1 MSNSILIFTN
11 GLVNGAVYAAVALA
25 LCIIWRSTRVLNFA
39 QGGMAVVS
47 SYVAFSVYQRTASV
61 TAALVAA
68 LIAGALL
75 GFVVERVLMQFVDSS
90 EEFTPVIVTLGLLIL
105 SQALTGIFFGV
116 EVKAFPA
123 AFSMKVMSIDGIP
136 IISAQGIFTIVAV
149 GVALLV
155 LTVIFTKFPLGLRL
169 RASAFAPDTARLLGV
184 KVKRMRLIG
193 WVIAATM
200 GALAGALVLPS
211 TTGLEPIAMDV
222 PLILGFTAAV
232 LGGLDSLVGAVVGSL
247 ILGVVMSV
255 SSYWFG
261 SAVTPIVSLLL
272 LVAVLLVKPGGL
284 FASAGARKV

>member
-68 LIAGALL
+68 LVAGALL

-155 LTVIFTKFPLGLRL
+155 LTVIFTKLPLGLRL

-261 SAVTPIVSLLL
+261 SAVTPIASLLL